1 MIRQSPD
8 NQIGQRFP
16 PSSPEF
22 PIIVG
27 IIMDGNGRW
36 AKERGLIRYVGH
48 RAGVDN
54 IRPILESS
62 VEFGIKVL
70 TVYAF
75 STENWSRP
83 IEEVSGLMRLLGMTL
98 RNWLQELHE
107 NGVQIRHSGR
117 LTGISEELQKQILH
131 AIEYTKH
138 NDTIILNVAF
148 NYGGRGEILDA
159 TRQIIRDGIDP
170 DSLSEETFSRY
181 LYTEGLPD
189 PDLIIRN
196 WWRLAPEQ
204 LPDLAGGLCR
214 VLFNPDIL
222 ADFRQGGAIPSAHR
236 VQSS

>member
-1 MIRQSPD
+1 M
-8 NQIGQRFP
+8 G
-16 PSSPEF
+16 E
-22 PIIVG
+22 G
-27 IIMDGNGRW
+27 
-36 AKERGLIRYVGH
+36 RGLIRYVGH

-131 AIEYTKH
+131 AIEYT
-138 NDTIILNVAF
+138 NTTI
-148 NYGGRGEILDA
+148 
-159 TRQIIRDGIDP
+159 
-170 DSLSEETFSRY
+170 
-181 LYTEGLPD
+181 
-189 PDLIIRN
+189 
-196 WWRLAPEQ
+196 
-204 LPDLAGGLCR
+204 
-214 VLFNPDIL
+214 
-222 ADFRQGGAIPSAHR
+222 
-236 VQSS
+236 QSS